1 MLVLP
6 LVCHEYAP
14 MYNAKNGGMYSY
26 DPYEMYSPPA
36 MAYETHMYTPQDVY
50 YAAEPFPPASSQR
63 HNPRR
68 KAAKQHGG
76 RGSHAHSNAHKP
88 EQTQPVAESTSD
100 QPQFTICQHKINQR
114 MKQIQYGKNTIGYHM
129 YIQAIP
135 VEQREE
141 GNERHPVTPR
151 VDQQCSKRNWD
162 AQVQKWRRD
171 LHLWD
176 PPACASEEGSERGTH
191 HSTSG
196 SEGEENCGK
205 ITATRGSPLRDI
217 GERELR
223 ERASPRQGNFSNL
236 DSEQQHHSWASDASE
251 EPNWEDVQDFMM

>member
-14 MYNAKNGGMYSY
+14 MYTTKNGGVYSY
-26 DPYEMYSPPA
+26 DPYEMYPPQQ
-36 MAYETHMYTPQDVY
+36 MTYETHHMYTPQEVY
-50 YAAEPFPPASSQR
+50 YSAEPFPPASPQR
-63 HNPRR
+63 HGTRR
-68 KAAKQHGG
+68 KATRQHGG
-76 RGSHAHSNAHKP
+76 RGSHVQNAHKN
-88 EQTQPVAESTSD
+88 EQTLVQNATESNATE
-100 QPQFTICQHKINQR
+100 PQFTICQHKINQR

-129 YIQAIP
+129 YVQAVS

-205 ITATRGSPLRDI
+205 VIITRSSPLREI
-217 GERELR
+217 GDR
-223 ERASPRQGNFSNL
+223 ERGSPRQGNVSNL
-236 DSEQQHHSWASDASE
+236 DPEQHHSWASDASE